1 MIASLLHI
9 STGCGWWKIPEELG
23 GVVYSDAAPVGSL
36 INTNSRAEVW
46 LPILPIITTST
57 SLVQTLAA
65 NKCLGSCNDLV

>member
-36 INTNSRAEVW
+36 INTNS
-46 LPILPIITTST
+46 
-57 SLVQTLAA
+57 LARRVA
-65 NKCLGSCNDLV
+65 VKFTNSNDVNISSSDARCKQVPRFV